1 MQTATYDFG
10 SCPDRRGRGSLKWD
24 RYADR
29 DVLPMWVADM
39 DFRSAPE
46 IEASLRERVDH
57 GVFGYTIPTSGV
69 TDAVLSYLGDTHGY
83 QAEADW
89 ISWLPGLVPALNL
102 CCHAFAES
110 DESVLTLT
118 PVYPP
123 FRTAPTNARRKLIEV
138 PLLRSDADHW
148 EIDFEA
154 LESAVQ
160 PHTRIFFLCSP
171 HNPVGR
177 VFSREE
183 LAGVAD
189 FCERHD
195 LVLVSDEIHCDL
207 IFDPEARHCMTATLG
222 PDVAARTVTLL
233 SPSKTYNLPG
243 LACAYAVIENPR
255 LRRRFERTIRGIVT
269 EVNCFGYA
277 GCEAAYREGGS
288 WRAALLKV
296 LRQNHALVLEFV
308 RTRLPG
314 IRFTPMQA
322 TYLAWLDVRAL
333 GLEQP
338 AAFFEAAGVGL
349 SDGAPFGDRH
359 FLRLNF
365 GCPESRLCEG
375 LHRMAGAIEKS
386 R

>member
-1 MQTATYDFG
+1 MQTATYDFEN
-10 SCPDRRGRGSLKWD
+10 CPDRRGWGSLKWD
-24 RYADR
+24 RYAGKDI
-29 DVLPMWVADM
+29 LPMWVADM
-39 DFRSAPE
+39 DFLSAPE
-46 IEASLRERVDH
+46 IVASLRRRLDH
-57 GVFGYTIPTSGV
+57 GVFGYTIPFSSV
-69 TDAVLSYLGDTHGY
+69 TEAVLGYLGEAHGY
-83 QAEADW
+83 EAKPEW

-102 CCHAFAES
+102 CCHAFADEG
-110 DESVLTLT
+110 ESVLTLT
-118 PVYPP
+118 PVYSP
-123 FRTAPTNARRKLIEV
+123 FRTAPGNARRRLIEV
-138 PLLRSDADHW
+138 PLLRSDADRW
-148 EIDFEA
+148 EIDFDA

-171 HNPVGR
+171 HNPVGG

-183 LAGVAD
+183 LARVAA

-222 PDVAARTVTLL
+222 PEVAQRTVTLL

-243 LACAYAVIENPR
+243 LACAYAVIANPA
-255 LRRRFERTIRGIVT
+255 LRQRFERTIRGIVT

-277 GCEAAYREGGS
+277 GCEAAYREGGP
-288 WRAALLKV
+288 WRDALLKV

-308 RTRLPG
+308 GTRLPG

-322 TYLAWLDVRAL
+322 TYLAWLDVRDL

-349 SDGAPFGDRH
+349 SDGTPFGDRH

-365 GCPESRLCEG
+365 GCPEARLREG
-375 LHRMAGAIEKS
+375 LDRMAAALEKGG
-386 R
+386 